1 MRELYLH
8 RRFFMVLWGAVFAS
22 LIAFV
27 FPALLLW
34 VGWLLGVFAVV
45 VVSDIL
51 LLYSFGPRM
60 QARRIVGDK
69 LSNGEENEVR
79 IPVGNQYPFRVVV
92 TVIDEAPVEF
102 QQRNL
107 CMSFDLAPGRQ
118 AEQNYFLKPVKRGI
132 YTFGRLRVFVST
144 PLSLIQRRYTFGEE
158 KTVVVYPSFLSMRKY
173 ELLSFAGL
181 QAGSGAKR
189 IPVVGIST
197 SFDQI
202 KPYVQGDDPRTVNW
216 KATARCNRLMI
227 NAYTAE
233 RSQQVYCLID
243 KGRTMQSPFQGMTML
258 DYAINA
264 TLVLSNIIL
273 KKGDRAGLLTFS
285 NQQGTLIKADNQRLQ
300 LNRINEALYSQQ
312 THFLES
318 DFEQLCIMVSRQIT
332 TRSLLILFTNFDTVS
347 GMKRHLPGLKRLAAN
362 HLLLVVLFEN
372 TEINQALT
380 LKPGNLRDIY
390 FKVLVGSFILEKKK
404 IAGELKK
411 AGIHTLLTEPQE
423 LTANAINR
431 YLELKDRGLI

>member
-22 LIAFV
+22 LVAFV
-27 FPALLLW
+27 FPSLLLW

-45 VVSDIL
+45 VVSDVL
-51 LLYSFGPRM
+51 LLYSFGHRM
-60 QARRIVGDK
+60 QARRIMGDK

-107 CMSFDLAPGRQ
+107 CVSFDLAPGRQ
-118 AEQNYFLKPVKRGI
+118 AEQNYFLKPVRRGI

-144 PLSLIQRRYTFGEE
+144 PLSLVQRRYSFEKE
-158 KTVVVYPSFLSMRKY
+158 KTVAVYPSFLSMRKY

-181 QAGSGAKR
+181 QTGSGAKR

-318 DFEQLCIMVSRQIT
+318 DFEQLCIMVSRQVT

-411 AGIHTLLTEPQE
+411 AGIHTLLTDPRE